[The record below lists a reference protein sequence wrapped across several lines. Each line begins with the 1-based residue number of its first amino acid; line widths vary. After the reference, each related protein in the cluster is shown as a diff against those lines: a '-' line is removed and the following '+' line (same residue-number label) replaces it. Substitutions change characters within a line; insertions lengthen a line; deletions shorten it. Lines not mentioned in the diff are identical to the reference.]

1 MEKMEKIKFLPKYM
15 MAVAI
20 FEFCG
25 IKKLIDEEIPG
36 AEDYILWTGAGG
48 KEEDKN
54 SIKYFME
61 GSLEHTSRERKALLI
76 NASLVFGK
84 ELLFDMKEIVLRI
97 HYQNRIIYFIWRP
110 SSEES
115 FAKKENRR
123 EFYLLLERFKR
134 FNFKKVD
141 LN

>member
-25 IKKLIDEEIPG
+25 IKKLIDEEVPG
-36 AEDYILWTGAGG
+36 AEDYILWTGAGE
-48 KEEDKN
+48 KEEGKT

-61 GSLEHTSRERKALLI
+61 GTLEHIYREREPLLM

-84 ELLFDMKEIVLRI
+84 ELLFDLKEIVLRI
-97 HYQNRIIYFIWRP
+97 HYLNKIIYFVWR
-110 SSEES
+110 SSSKVS

-123 EFYLLLERFKR
+123 EFLLLLERFKR